1 MVEKQGEAEDTS
13 DLLFASFSMSDDY
26 TPTLKKRA
34 SSGKTQDE
42 NHQQLVMLSVIP
54 ILKGFM
60 VAITD

>member
-1 MVEKQGEAEDTS
+1 L
-13 DLLFASFSMSDDY
+13 DLLFASFSLSDDY
-26 TPTLKKRA
+26 NPTLKKRA
-34 SSGKTQDE
+34 SSGKTEDE

>member
-1 MVEKQGEAEDTS
+1 MVENQGEAADTS
-13 DLLFASFSMSDDY
+13 GLLFASFSLSDDY
-26 TPTLKKRA
+26 NPTLKKRT

>member
-1 MVEKQGEAEDTS
+1 MVENQGEAEETS
-13 DLLFASFSMSDDY
+13 DLLFASFSLSDDY

>member
-1 MVEKQGEAEDTS
+1 MVENQGES
-13 DLLFASFSMSDDY
+13 DDSTELLFASFSVNDDY
-26 TPTLKKRA
+26 APSLKKRV
-34 SSGKTQDE
+34 SSGRTEDE